1 MATLLPK
8 TWRIEGGL
16 SSGADM
22 WVRLT
27 RRLATCIDGVDL
39 STHQIG
45 DVFEVSRHD
54 GELLIAEAW
63 AVNLRRRPAEP
74 RVKRLKARDRRVASL
89 IGQLRS
95 IARQIERRF
104 IQSHEQRRVDDL
116 VRDQWHDA
124 HARVVGHA
132 H

>member
-1 MATLLPK
+1 MTGLLPM
-8 TWRIEGGL
+8 TWRIEGVL

-27 RRLATCIDGVDL
+27 RRLARCIDGVDL
-39 STHQIG
+39 SGHQIG

-63 AVNLRRRPAEP
+63 AVNVRRRPTVPAA
-74 RVKRLKARDRRVASL
+74 KRLKARDRRVASL

-95 IARQIERRF
+95 IRRQIERRF
-104 IQSHEQRRVDDL
+104 VRSHEQRRVEDR

-124 HARVVGHA
+124 HAIVIGRVR
-132 H
+132 